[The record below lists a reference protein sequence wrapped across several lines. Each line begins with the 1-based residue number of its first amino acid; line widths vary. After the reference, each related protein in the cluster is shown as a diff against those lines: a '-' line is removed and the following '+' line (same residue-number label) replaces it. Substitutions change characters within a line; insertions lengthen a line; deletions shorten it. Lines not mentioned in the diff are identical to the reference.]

1 LILNFYDTDD
11 GWFDSTDDYMGR
23 SVIFLKDI
31 EDLSIDDRIPKPV
44 WYPVKFAMADAFD
57 KENGSHL
64 LASFALMDFHEEFH
78 FEAEE
83 ISLDEKMQLR
93 QEHENDEI

>member
-1 LILNFYDTDD
+1 
-11 GWFDSTDDYMGR
+11 MGR

-44 WYPVKFAMADAFD
+44 WYPVKYGMNDAFD
-57 KENGSHL
+57 SKNGAHL

-78 FEAEE
+78 FEADE
-83 ISLDEKMQLR
+83 IELDEKMQLR
-93 QEHENDEI
+93 QENENDEI